1 MTAQGWGTQCMVGNG
16 RIPARTRGG
25 RPGGSGQ
32 GSPDLPA
39 ALKGQVRWA
48 QEGAVVSVTWVG
60 VLVCCC
66 VVSGERLSLSE
77 PTGEGI
83 AGARETTHAFW
94 NWEKNPRHLL
104 VQLNLF
110 WRP

>member
-16 RIPARTRGG
+16 HIPAQTRGG

-48 QEGAVVSVTWVG
+48 QEGAVVSVTWVR

-66 VVSGERLSLSE
+66 VVSGE
-77 PTGEGI
+77 
-83 AGARETTHAFW
+83 
-94 NWEKNPRHLL
+94 
-104 VQLNLF
+104 
-110 WRP
+110 